1 MHHKKGK
8 WAHTSSASSFSRTY
22 VIAKK
27 DEEEESE
34 GQPHDDQKHNGD
46 GPDTAD
52 QYVYKQSRKSESAG
66 RKPGNNT
73 IANGTE

>member
-1 MHHKKGK
+1 M
-8 WAHTSSASSFSRTY
+8 
-22 VIAKK
+22 IAKK